1 MNTNLLSRP
10 LAQANELKMS
20 MEEWTSDLQ
29 SCHERAGL
37 QIDESQPGK
46 KEKKNHSRMLQGV
59 YFQRQTKGTFNL
71 MLC

>member
-1 MNTNLLSRP
+1 MNTNHLSHP
-10 LAQANELKMS
+10 LAQANEPKMS

-37 QIDESQPGK
+37 QIDESQPGGK
-46 KEKKNHSRMLQGV
+46 KKNHSQILQGV
-59 YFQRQTKGTFNL
+59 YFKRQTKDTFNL

>member
-46 KEKKNHSRMLQGV
+46 KEKKITAESFREFILKD
-59 YFQRQTKGTFNL
+59 RQKAHL
-71 MLC
+71 I